1 MFCLF
6 GRQALGLPPILRPQ
20 EAGDKV
26 LLLLGEGVGDLAV
39 IQVQPPLVDQGGHL
53 PHLAGKLHKGRSR
66 PAAQVKDLGHE
77 EAGREIPAVPG
88 EVVAQNLFGG
98 GVSGSVCDRRLD
110 AVKKELRQRALAARN
125 ALEKREEKSRQIAA
139 HILESAA
146 YQNTERIFTFVS
158 MGSEVETEEIIR
170 QAWQDGKAVAV
181 PKTEKHREMH
191 FYEIRSLAE
200 LSEGRFGVREPK
212 GGAVCVPKEGDLL
225 LVPGLLFDGKKNR
238 LGYGGG
244 YYDTYFAKHKEGK
257 RIGLAFAAQ
266 RFAEELPT
274 EETDVPLDAVIT
286 ENGWEE

>member
-1 MFCLF
+1 M
-6 GRQALGLPPILRPQ
+6 
-20 EAGDKV
+20 
-26 LLLLGEGVGDLAV
+26 
-39 IQVQPPLVDQGGHL
+39 
-53 PHLAGKLHKGRSR
+53 
-66 PAAQVKDLGHE
+66 
-77 EAGREIPAVPG
+77 
-88 EVVAQNLFGG
+88 
-98 GVSGSVCDRRLD
+98 
-110 AVKKELRQRALAARN
+110 KKELRQRALAARN

-225 LVPGLLFDGKKNR
+225 LVPGLLFDGKR
-238 LGYGGG
+238 
-244 YYDTYFAKHKEGK
+244 TA
-257 RIGLAFAAQ
+257 LAMA
-266 RFAEELPT
+266 
-274 EETDVPLDAVIT
+274 AVIMIPILQSIRKERESGLRLRRSVSRRNCRRRKRT
-286 ENGWEE
+286 CR

>member
-1 MFCLF
+1 M
-6 GRQALGLPPILRPQ
+6 
-20 EAGDKV
+20 
-26 LLLLGEGVGDLAV
+26 
-39 IQVQPPLVDQGGHL
+39 
-53 PHLAGKLHKGRSR
+53 
-66 PAAQVKDLGHE
+66 
-77 EAGREIPAVPG
+77 
-88 EVVAQNLFGG
+88 
-98 GVSGSVCDRRLD
+98 
-110 AVKKELRQRALAARN
+110 KKELRQRALAARN

-170 QAWQDGKAVAV
+170 QAWRDGKAVAV

>member
-1 MFCLF
+1 M
-6 GRQALGLPPILRPQ
+6 
-20 EAGDKV
+20 
-26 LLLLGEGVGDLAV
+26 
-39 IQVQPPLVDQGGHL
+39 
-53 PHLAGKLHKGRSR
+53 
-66 PAAQVKDLGHE
+66 
-77 EAGREIPAVPG
+77 
-88 EVVAQNLFGG
+88 
-98 GVSGSVCDRRLD
+98 
-110 AVKKELRQRALAARN
+110 KKELRQRALAVRN
-125 ALEKREEKSRQIAA
+125 ALEKRKEKSRQIAA
-139 HILESAA
+139 YILESAA

-274 EETDVPLDAVIT
+274 EEMDVPFDAVIT

>member
-1 MFCLF
+1 M
-6 GRQALGLPPILRPQ
+6 
-20 EAGDKV
+20 
-26 LLLLGEGVGDLAV
+26 
-39 IQVQPPLVDQGGHL
+39 
-53 PHLAGKLHKGRSR
+53 
-66 PAAQVKDLGHE
+66 
-77 EAGREIPAVPG
+77 
-88 EVVAQNLFGG
+88 
-98 GVSGSVCDRRLD
+98 
-110 AVKKELRQRALAARN
+110 KKELRQRALATRN

-181 PKTEKHREMH
+181 
-191 FYEIRSLAE
+191 AE

>member
-1 MFCLF
+1 M
-6 GRQALGLPPILRPQ
+6 
-20 EAGDKV
+20 
-26 LLLLGEGVGDLAV
+26 
-39 IQVQPPLVDQGGHL
+39 
-53 PHLAGKLHKGRSR
+53 
-66 PAAQVKDLGHE
+66 
-77 EAGREIPAVPG
+77 
-88 EVVAQNLFGG
+88 
-98 GVSGSVCDRRLD
+98 
-110 AVKKELRQRALAARN
+110 KKELLQALAARN
-125 ALEKREEKSRQIAA
+125 ALEKREEKADRLRRIFWRVRHIRIA
-139 HILESAA
+139 
-146 YQNTERIFTFVS
+146 ERIFTFVS

>member
-1 MFCLF
+1 MAWAAACRCACGCFCS
-6 GRQALGLPPILRPQ
+6 GGNSALGRLCLVASEKSLWQ
-20 EAGDKV
+20 ETASV
-26 LLLLGEGVGDLAV
+26 LA
-39 IQVQPPLVDQGGHL
+39 
-53 PHLAGKLHKGRSR
+53 
-66 PAAQVKDLGHE
+66 
-77 EAGREIPAVPG
+77 
-88 EVVAQNLFGG
+88 NFFGG
-98 GVSGSVCDRRLD
+98 GVFGSVCDRRLD

-125 ALEKREEKSRQIAA
+125 ALEKRKEKSRQIAA
-139 HILESAA
+139 HILESVA

-212 GGAVCVPKEGDLL
+212 GGVVCTPKEGDLL